1 MELRRAIK
9 GFSSGFRR
17 GFRTEKQSQ
26 ESLHSVTRTGD
37 KQAADIW
44 NDDLSWPVVVQAFR
58 RAATAR
64 NILLWIGFAIGW
76 GLFLAVQ
83 NPIWT
88 VGHHWDALGSCIWF
102 GALSVAGFHIVR
114 VILWKIVP
122 AVPGVLKALLALGIL
137 VVLALLAY
145 RIVVFAFTGR
155 FHL

>member
-64 NILLWIGFAIGW
+64 NICSGLVLQLAGDCFSPFRIQFGPWGIIGTHSEAAF
-76 GLFLAVQ
+76 GL
-83 NPIWT
+83 
-88 VGHHWDALGSCIWF
+88 
-102 GALSVAGFHIVR
+102 
-114 VILWKIVP
+114 
-122 AVPGVLKALLALGIL
+122 
-137 VVLALLAY
+137 
-145 RIVVFAFTGR
+145 GR
-155 FHL
+155 FQWQVST

>member
-1 MELRRAIK
+1 VGSNGEAVTGVAAFCHPNRGQAGCGHLERRLILA
-9 GFSSGFRR
+9 SSGASVPTCCHCEEYFALDWFCNWLGTVSRR
-17 GFRTEKQSQ
+17 SESNLDRGASLGRTRK
-26 ESLHSVTRTGD
+26 LHLV
-37 KQAADIW
+37 
-44 NDDLSWPVVVQAFR
+44 
-58 RAATAR
+58 
-64 NILLWIGFAIGW
+64 
-76 GLFLAVQ
+76 
-83 NPIWT
+83 
-88 VGHHWDALGSCIWF
+88 